1 MSRNPVKKPAPKKT
15 PETVPAKDRTDL
27 YIRLLLVAFCFVL
40 YGNTLRNDYSLD
52 DDLVTWNNPQVQQ
65 GIKALP
71 EIFSTFYYEASGNA
85 GTMAFGYRPVAK
97 ATFAIEHSLF
107 GQNAPLSHFIN
118 ILLYAATILLL
129 YQIMKRLFSHANF
142 IFPLAVTLLF
152 AAHPLHTEVVASL
165 KNREELLSFLGALGG
180 LWYFLK
186 YADTLKT
193 RYLLWGLLCFFLGYL
208 SKSSVMPFL
217 VLYPLTLYF
226 FSSLPARR
234 LISLSVMSGIV
245 LLIAQ
250 LGPALFLP
258 DTIRPNALV
267 ENPLYFEKDL
277 LIRSATGFTGLL
289 HYLKLHFW
297 PHPLL
302 FYYGYDTFPMTGWGS
317 GKAILSLIL
326 HAGLFAV
333 AVYHFR
339 RRHVLSF
346 AILFY
351 LVSIAMYSNIIVP
364 VVGIVGDRFTYL
376 ASLGFSV
383 FAVWALFRFAGIKT
397 PDGHLA
403 GGNKTRLTAFLVFLL
418 IPYSALTIQR
428 NSDWKDLPTLFG
440 ADIAH
445 LERSVKANTQYAG
458 NLLYNTY
465 MAMQEEK
472 GRPSPR
478 ILEEMIKHYKRSLA
492 IMPDY
497 YDALTGLGTVYSTL
511 SKEYTK
517 AIPHFE
523 AAIRAD
529 SGNVA
534 GYVNLAYVYGEL
546 GDNAKSAAYYL
557 KVLQMDST
565 KVRAYFKLAEI
576 SLQKGDTTEAIRL
589 NLVAT
594 RFDPYTDVPY
604 LNIGN
609 YKLFSRDTLEAVAW
623 YEKAAAKQPNHELS
637 TKLYMH
643 YTKIGDAD
651 KAAYYKK
658 MAAETKNVVTIP
670 RN

>member
-1 MSRNPVKKPAPKKT
+1 MSRTNIKKPAPPKKQEART
-15 PETVPAKDRTDL
+15 APDRSDL
-27 YIRLLLVAFCFVL
+27 YIRLLLLAFCFVL

-52 DDLVTWNNPQVQQ
+52 DDLVTWNNPQVRQ
-65 GIKALP
+65 GIRALP
-71 EIFSTFYYEASGNA
+71 EIFTTFYYEASGNA
-85 GTMAFGYRPVAK
+85 GTLAFGYRPVAK
-97 ATFAIEHSLF
+97 ATYAIEHSLF
-107 GQNAPLSHFIN
+107 GQNAPVSHFIN

-129 YQIMKRLFSHANF
+129 YHILKRLFRNTHF

-165 KNREELLSFLGALGG
+165 KNREELLSFLGALAG

-186 YADTLKT
+186 YADTSRSKN
-193 RYLLWGLLCFFLGYL
+193 LLLGLLFFFLGYL

-226 FSSLPARR
+226 FSDIPAKR

-245 LLIAQ
+245 LLVAQ

-258 DTIRPNALV
+258 DTIRPNALI

-297 PHPLL
+297 PHPML

-317 GKAILSLIL
+317 GKAILSLVA

-333 AVYHFR
+333 AVYHFKR
-339 RRHVLSF
+339 QHVLSF

-351 LVSIAMYSNIIVP
+351 LISIAMYSNILIP

-376 ASLGFSV
+376 ASLGFV
-383 FAVWALFRFAGIKT
+383 IFAAWAVFRFAGVNISET
-397 PDGHLA
+397 RPA
-403 GGNKTRLTAFLVFLL
+403 GGIKTRLTVLLLLLLV
-418 IPYSALTIQR
+418 PYTALTIRR

-440 ADIAH
+440 ADISH

-478 ILEEMIKHYKRSLA
+478 ILEEMIRHYHRSLA

-517 AIPHFE
+517 AIPYFE

-529 SGNVA
+529 SANVA
-534 GYVNLAYVYGEL
+534 GYVNLAYVYGEM
-546 GDNAKSAAYYL
+546 GDNGKSAAYYR

-576 SLQKGDTTEAIRL
+576 ALQKGDTTEAIHL

-609 YKLFSRDTLEAVAW
+609 YKLFSRDTLGAVVW

-637 TKLYMH
+637 VKLYMH
-643 YTKIGDAD
+643 YSKTGDAE

-658 MAAETKNVVTIP
+658 MAAETKNVVTVP